1 MSLKDLEQICQCHEI
16 TIAKMR
22 VEKKHFLET
31 IKSLEH
37 QNAQL
42 VSDLEQ
48 QEKNFDN
55 DQPFKTTTVR
65 RQEEENL
72 KTHMDQDLLQI
83 LNETMFEQFRGFQ
96 CRLNRLIEM
105 SRENRKH
112 VRRIGNVVKRLF
124 DRIKFES
131 SRVESLRSQEMR
143 LSTKIRDVM
152 IEREYLKDVLRKS
165 RVQHTRNLETQRELK
180 SSQSVLRAQVT
191 CLENK
196 KIELTERLLAAS
208 DDNAASEA

>member
-16 TIAKMR
+16 TIAKMK
-22 VEKKHFLET
+22 VEKKHFMET

-42 VSDLEQ
+42 VSDLEH
-48 QEKNFDN
+48 QEKNLD
-55 DQPFKTTTVR
+55 DEKPFKTTMR
-65 RQEEENL
+65 RKEEEN
-72 KTHMDQDLLQI
+72 HVDQDLQI
-83 LNETMFEQFRGFQ
+83 LSEAMFEQFKGFQ
-96 CRLNRLIEM
+96 CRLNRVIEM

-112 VRRIGNVVKRLF
+112 VRRIRNVVKRLF

-143 LSTKIRDVM
+143 LSTKIRDLM

-208 DDNAASEA
+208 DAAAASEA

>member
-83 LNETMFEQFRGFQ
+83 LNETMFEQFKGFQ

-112 VRRIGNVVKRLF
+112 VRRIRNVVKRLF

-143 LSTKIRDVM
+143 LSTKIRDLM

-165 RVQHTRNLETQRELK
+165 RVQHMRNLQTQRELK

-196 KIELTERLLAAS
+196 KIELTERLLV
-208 DDNAASEA
+208 DDAASET

>member
-83 LNETMFEQFRGFQ
+83 LNETMFEQFKGFQ

-112 VRRIGNVVKRLF
+112 VRRIRNAVKRLF

-143 LSTKIRDVM
+143 LSTKIRDLM

-165 RVQHTRNLETQRELK
+165 RVQHMRNLQTQRELK

-196 KIELTERLLAAS
+196 KIELTERLL
-208 DDNAASEA
+208 DDDAASET

>member
-16 TIAKMR
+16 TIAKMK

-37 QNAQL
+37 QNAKL
-42 VSDLEQ
+42 VSDLEH
-48 QEKNFDN
+48 QEKNLD
-55 DQPFKTTTVR
+55 DEKPFKTTMR
-65 RQEEENL
+65 RKQEENL
-72 KTHMDQDLLQI
+72 KTHVDQDLQI
-83 LNETMFEQFRGFQ
+83 LSEAMFEQFKGFQ
-96 CRLNRLIEM
+96 CRLNRVIEI

-143 LSTKIRDVM
+143 LSTKIRDLM

-165 RVQHTRNLETQRELK
+165 RVQHMRNLQTQRELK

-196 KIELTERLLAAS
+196 KIELTERLLV
-208 DDNAASEA
+208 DDAASET

>member
-83 LNETMFEQFRGFQ
+83 LNETMFEQFKGFQ

-112 VRRIGNVVKRLF
+112 VRRIRNVVKRLF

-143 LSTKIRDVM
+143 LSTKIRDLM

-165 RVQHTRNLETQRELK
+165 RVQHMRNLQTQRE
-180 SSQSVLRAQVT
+180 
-191 CLENK
+191 
-196 KIELTERLLAAS
+196 
-208 DDNAASEA
+208 